1 MIATFS
7 LLGLKAAGA
16 VRWECALS
24 ERKQRNIKKRKVRM
38 IDIRIPS
45 YLNLLFANMQTIAF

>member
-7 LLGLKAAGA
+7 LLGLKAAGP

-24 ERKQRNIKKRKVRM
+24 ERKQRNRKKRKVRM

-45 YLNLLFANMQTIAF
+45 YIILLVANMQMIAF